1 MSWLNLSAYSLR
13 TRFALMIG
21 ANLLAT
27 GLLLGQAIRSFEL
40 LHEDAERSFVAKDVV
55 ADILP
60 PPMYLI
66 ELRLVLSQAVEQTLS
81 PEQALAELQRLQG
94 EYLAR
99 QDYWTSKPPYGLE
112 KQLLGEQHRLALKLM
127 EHARTEVLEPL
138 RRQDA
143 DAARGGLKKA
153 HAIYQEHRLAVDQTV
168 TVSNQFAAEAMA
180 SFSQARRQGF
190 IGMLLVGGLAALLL
204 GSSLWSL
211 QKAIMDALNQAS
223 TVART
228 VAEGD
233 LRQQELEERSSASDA
248 GNRNE
253 LRGLRGDIARMVLKL
268 RELIARVQQGASHID
283 NNSRS
288 ISQANAELSARALLE
303 VHDLEQASAALQAM
317 DAQAKLGASA
327 AAEAN
332 ERSQQAAG
340 LARQGSSDMQAVVG
354 AMEEIEQSSRR
365 IADITGVIDGIAFQ
379 TNILAL
385 NAAVEAARAGEAGR
399 GFAVVASEVR
409 MLAKRSADAALEIKR
424 LIEGSSTQVERGAGA
439 VQHTRSTIDAMVDQ
453 VAEVSRLIQ
462 GSSHELQQQLGSIAG
477 LKELLDGIASRIRDN
492 SEMVDRT
499 ASESVELQ
507 SEGEQLH
514 EAAKRFQL

>member
-1 MSWLNLSAYSLR
+1 MSWFDLSNLSLR

-27 GLLLGQAIRSFEL
+27 GLLLGQAIRSFEQ

-81 PEQALAELQRLQG
+81 PEQAGAELQRLQT

-99 QDYWTSKPPYGLE
+99 QDYWTKKPPHGLE
-112 KQLLGEQHRLALKLM
+112 KHLLGEQHRLALKLL
-127 EHARTEVLEPL
+127 EQARTEVLDPL

-143 DAARGGLKKA
+143 NAALAGLKKA
-153 HAIYQEHRLAVDQTV
+153 HTTYQEHRLAVDETV
-168 TVSNQFAAEAMA
+168 KVSNLFAAEAMD
-180 SFSQARRQGF
+180 SFGKARRHGF

-211 QKAIMDALNQAS
+211 QKAIMGALRQAS

-233 LRQQELEERSSASDA
+233 LRQQALEERSSASDA
-248 GNRNE
+248 SSRNE
-253 LRGLRGDIARMVLKL
+253 LRSLRGDISSMVLKL
-268 RELIARVQQGASHID
+268 RELIARVQQGAGHID
-283 NNSRS
+283 SNSRS

-340 LARQGSSDMQAVVG
+340 LARQGSADMQAVVG
-354 AMEEIEQSSRR
+354 AMVEIEQSSRR
-365 IADITGVIDGIAFQ
+365 IADITGVIDSIAFQ

-409 MLAKRSADAALEIKR
+409 MLAKRSADAALEIKQ
-424 LIEGSSTQVERGAGA
+424 LIAGSSTQVERGAGA

-477 LKELLDGIASRIRDN
+477 LHELLDGIASRIREN
-492 SEMVDRT
+492 SDMVDRT

-507 SEGEQLH
+507 TEGAQLH
-514 EAAKRFQL
+514 EAAKRFRL